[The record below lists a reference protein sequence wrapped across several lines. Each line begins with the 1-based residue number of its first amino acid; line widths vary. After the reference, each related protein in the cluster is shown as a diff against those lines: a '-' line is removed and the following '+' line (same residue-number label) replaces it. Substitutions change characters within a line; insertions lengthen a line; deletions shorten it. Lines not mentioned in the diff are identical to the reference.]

1 VEYFIYYT
9 GLNGVFKRVRRLPEY
24 FFWRAPAAN
33 EPSVRLHFILHF
45 SRSPPQSTFAPVPK
59 ASDRGHAVAGALLF
73 LPGSPQY
80 RSVPSPSLI
89 HRLLAVRGSNQGIFG
104 PTIYLRRCRGQEVR
118 DNRGDADAAGA
129 RLHARRHVQ
138 RAAHAP

>member
-1 VEYFIYYT
+1 LASAS
-9 GLNGVFKRVRRLPEY
+9 GKRTVSIPFSTSPDPLRNLP
-24 FFWRAPAAN
+24 
-33 EPSVRLHFILHF
+33 
-45 SRSPPQSTFAPVPK
+45 SRGYHGAGAE
-59 ASDRGHAVAGALLF
+59 ASDRGHAVAGALLL

-89 HRLLAVRGSNQGIFG
+89 HRLLAVQGSNQGIFG